1 MSIVSLNRRIPL
13 AFITPLTPSG
23 IRYAHSATPMG
34 FVAANSSLR
43 DDCPASSEV
52 SATNTRPSSLIDST
66 SAGTTFCRDAGQ
78 PVSTMEPE
86 KRHTKRLDRHISPIK
101 LLLCAIRADSLMD
114 IDARPLLSTSGS
126 EPISRAKSRICPRSL
141 HRRTGSK
148 IELAQVTSSPLQR
161 TYSLAASSSTQC
173 RC

>member
-1 MSIVSLNRRIPL
+1 MSIMSLNRRIPF

-66 SAGTTFCRDAGQ
+66 SAGTTFCKDESACIHNGIRKKG
-78 PVSTMEPE
+78 
-86 KRHTKRLDRHISPIK
+86 HTKRPDRHISPIK

-114 IDARPLLSTSGS
+114 MDARPLLSTSGS

-148 IELAQVTSSPLQR
+148 IELA
-161 TYSLAASSSTQC
+161 
-173 RC
+173 